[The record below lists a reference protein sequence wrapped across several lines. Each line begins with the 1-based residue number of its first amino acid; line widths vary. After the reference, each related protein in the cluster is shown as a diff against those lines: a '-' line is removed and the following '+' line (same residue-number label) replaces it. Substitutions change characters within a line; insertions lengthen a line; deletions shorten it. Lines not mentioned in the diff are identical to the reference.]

1 MHDFAACML
10 GALEAWMLNAS
21 PAMASLSTLV
31 DTPEFTGMATAPYAA
46 EDDGGRIKRKYA
58 RLQKAMGDYSLLAGS
73 PLDAVDHYNT
83 AVELGRAAL
92 DWTAAASA
100 MEGYAA
106 AKLLHAAVSNDA
118 FVTNATSV
126 FHDDKAWRSPK
137 SHRSSVEESGGSG
150 TPFGKGVGGS
160 SSVRGSENGTED
172 SPQAISS
179 TSTGAGEDITS
190 PRKSPAAGVDTKD
203 TAASSFGGGI
213 LGNDDSTPGEV
224 KSQGQQLEEEKPN
237 EGGGKEG
244 DGTGDG
250 INNTPQAPEESGIA
264 DKVDEVVDEISGLD
278 DVFTGKQFWNALRRT
293 DGLEEE
299 VRALYEEAKTAIR
312 KRGGLPL
319 LVEADLRWARL
330 LAGLHV
336 RSVYF

>member
-10 GALEAWMLNAS
+10 GALEGWMLNAS

-31 DTPEFTGMATAPYAA
+31 DTPEFTGMAAAPYAA
-46 EDDGGRIKRKYA
+46 EDDSGRIKRKYA

-83 AVELGRAAL
+83 AVELGRASL
-92 DWTAAASA
+92 DWTAAAAA

-126 FHDDKAWRSPK
+126 FHDDKAWRSPTK
-137 SHRSSVEESGGSG
+137 RRSIEESSAGS
-150 TPFGKGVGGS
+150 FAGS
-160 SSVRGSENGTED
+160 VKGSENGEV
-172 SPQAISS
+172 
-179 TSTGAGEDITS
+179 TS
-190 PRKSPAAGVDTKD
+190 PKEGEERGESLKLEKGTSPKSPAALSG
-203 TAASSFGGGI
+203 AGG
-213 LGNDDSTPGEV
+213 T
-224 KSQGQQLEEEKPN
+224 
-237 EGGGKEG
+237 EGGGLSLTTPEGSLLPAEGGSNTPRGVQGGPYEAEG
-244 DGTGDG
+244 DL
-250 INNTPQAPEESGIA
+250 
-264 DKVDEVVDEISGLD
+264 LD
-278 DVFTGKQFWNALRRT
+278 AFDGKQFWAALRRT
-293 DGLEEE
+293 EGLEEE
-299 VRALYEEAKTAIR
+299 VKALYEDAKIAIK

-336 RSVYF
+336 SLFFRLLVFF